1 MKKTVLINLICVFCL
16 ILSSSFFF
24 PFFAQGQEN
33 QNVVKLSYLPLENSS
48 NGKTFT
54 MKAKLKAENTGSEPI
69 YDVKATVA
77 SVNNITI
84 NVREVSLGDISPR
97 ETVVSSE
104 SFEISFAESLSQEA
118 PQTEIV
124 WRVEFINSLE
134 QVITEEITFK

>member
-1 MKKTVLINLICVFCL
+1 MKRTALSVLIYILCL
-16 ILSSSFFF
+16 IISSSFFF

-33 QNVVKLSYLPLENSS
+33 QNVVKLSYLPLKNSS

-69 YDVKATVA
+69 YDAKATVA
-77 SVNNITI
+77 SANNITI

>member
-1 MKKTVLINLICVFCL
+1 MKRAVPINLICVFCVM
-16 ILSSSFFF
+16 LSLSFLF

-84 NVREVSLGDISPR
+84 NVREISLGDINPR

-104 SFEISFAESLSQEA
+104 SFEISFVDSLLQEA
-118 PQTEIV
+118 PKREIV
-124 WRVEFINSLE
+124 WRVEYVDINGE
-134 QVITEEITFK
+134 RICQQVSFQ

>member
-48 NGKTFT
+48 NGETFT

-84 NVREVSLGDISPR
+84 NVGEVSLGDINPR
-97 ETVVSSE
+97 EIVVSSE
-104 SFEISFAESLSQEA
+104 SFEISFADSFSQEA
-118 PQTEIV
+118 PEKEIV
-124 WRVEFINSLE
+124 WRVEYVDTNGERICQ
-134 QVITEEITFK
+134 QVSFQ

>member
-1 MKKTVLINLICVFCL
+1 MKRAVPINLICVFCVM
-16 ILSSSFFF
+16 LSLSFLF

-104 SFEISFAESLSQEA
+104 SFEILFEDSLSQEA

-124 WRVEFINSLE
+124 WEVQCINVNGNLVVEEVS
-134 QVITEEITFK
+134 FK